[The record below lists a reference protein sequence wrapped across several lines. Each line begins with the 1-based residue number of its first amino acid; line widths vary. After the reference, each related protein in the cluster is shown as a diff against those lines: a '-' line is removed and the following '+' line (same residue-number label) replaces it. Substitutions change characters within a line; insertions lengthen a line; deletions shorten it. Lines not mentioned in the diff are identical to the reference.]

1 MSPADAA
8 AIFTTLTIG
17 DGLVTQVPAFLISL
31 AAGLLVT
38 RSSNESDL
46 PAEFLKQLFS
56 RPQALAVAAGF
67 LGVLIFTSLPRIPLL
82 ALGGGCVGLAT
93 ATSRRGDAG
102 QGLGRGRR
110 NRPRRPRPPKN
121 ASRTT
126 WPSIPWRSRSA
137 WA

>member
-1 MSPADAA
+1 M
-8 AIFTTLTIG
+8 TIG

-38 RSSNESDL
+38 RSSNETDL

-67 LGVLIFTSLPRIPLL
+67 LGILIFTSLPRLPLL
-82 ALGGGCVGLAT
+82 ALGGGCLALAT
-93 ATSRRGDAG
+93 ATRAAT
-102 QGLGRGRR
+102 QA
-110 NRPRRPRPPKN
+110 RPRPRPSNKPRPPSRPNN
-121 ASRTT
+121 ASRIT